1 MASQDAVGRLYP
13 DSFGSFAIGSARVSV
28 ATTGNAVVAIP
39 ILQGGLTNSGN
50 AATSGSVII
59 RRITVQNPNSNVST
73 ANIAVTISSTGDMAA
88 ANAVV
93 ANVAL
98 SNLTGTGRWQ
108 DLTVA
113 GAFGA
118 NTTISGNSTSAL
130 YVNVTTAVTGG
141 AVDIK
146 VYGDVVGA

>member
-1 MASQDAVGRLYP
+1 MASHDAVGRLYP
-13 DSFGSFAIGSARVSV
+13 DSFGSFAIGAARVSV

-39 ILQGGLTNSGN
+39 ILSGGLTNSGN

-59 RRITVQNPNSNVST
+59 RRITVQNPNANVST

-118 NTTISGNSTSAL
+118 NTTVSGNSTSAL
-130 YVNVTTAVTGG
+130 YVNVTTAVSGG

>member
-1 MASQDAVGRLYP
+1 MASHDAVGRLYP
-13 DSFGSFAIGSARVSV
+13 DSFGSFAIASARVSV

-39 ILQGGLTNSGN
+39 ILSGGLTNSGN

-59 RRITVQNPNSNVST
+59 RRVTVQNPNANVST

-118 NTTISGNSTSAL
+118 NTTVSGNSTSAL
-130 YVNVTTAVTGG
+130 YVNVTTAVSGG

>member
-1 MASQDAVGRLYP
+1 MASADAVGRLYP
-13 DSFGSFAIGSARVSV
+13 DSFGNFAIGAARVSV

-39 ILQGGLTNSGN
+39 ILSGGLTNSGN

-59 RRITVQNPNSNVST
+59 RRITVQNPNANVST
-73 ANIAVTISSTGDMAA
+73 ANIAVTISSTGDMAG

-93 ANVAL
+93 ANVVL
-98 SNLTGTGRWQ
+98 SNLSAVGRWQ

-118 NTTISGNSTSAL
+118 NTTVSGNSTSAL
-130 YVNVTTAVTGG
+130 YVNVNTAVSGG